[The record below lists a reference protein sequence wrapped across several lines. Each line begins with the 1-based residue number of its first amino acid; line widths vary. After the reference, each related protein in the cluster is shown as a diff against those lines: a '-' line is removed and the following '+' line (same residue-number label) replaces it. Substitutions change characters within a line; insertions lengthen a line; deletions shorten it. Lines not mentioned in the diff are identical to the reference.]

1 MDNVNDISFPN
12 LGITLENLPDGIP
25 IFGREIKFYA
35 LIIMCAFLLALY
47 LAQRE
52 AKKTGQDSEVYLD
65 SLLATVIPAILGARL
80 YYVVFS
86 WSYYKKHL
94 SEIFQI
100 WNGGLAIYGGVIA
113 GVLTLYIFSRIKKIS
128 FGLLLDTWVPGL
140 VLGQALGRWGNFF
153 NREAFGGN
161 SKGLFAMRIPV
172 ERIQVSYDS
181 AVHTIT
187 PDSGL
192 AYIQVQPTFLY
203 ESVLCLAI
211 FIILVLVRRKKKVNG
226 EVFLLYA
233 VLYAAGRFVIEGMRT
248 DQLILCTIGETAI
261 PVSQVVAVGG
271 IVVAVVFFLI
281 GRHKK
286 TVAFYQEMEEE

>member
-1 MDNVNDISFPN
+1 MNNVNDISFPN
-12 LGITLENLPDGIP
+12 LGITLKNLPDGIP

-153 NREAFGGN
+153 NREAFGGYTD
-161 SKGLFAMRIPV
+161 SLFAMRIKRSIVNDNMLNTDVLKHMIVDQGV
-172 ERIQVSYDS
+172 E
-181 AVHTIT
+181 
-187 PDSGL
+187 
-192 AYIQVQPTFLY
+192 YIQVHPTFFY
-203 ESVLCLAI
+203 ESCWNLGLLCFMLWY
-211 FIILVLVRRKKKVNG
+211 RKRKKFDG
-226 EVFLLYA
+226 EMLWIYLLGY
-233 VLYAAGRFVIEGMRT
+233 
-248 DQLILCTIGETAI
+248 
-261 PVSQVVAVGG
+261 
-271 IVVAVVFFLI
+271 
-281 GRHKK
+281 
-286 TVAFYQEMEEE
+286 